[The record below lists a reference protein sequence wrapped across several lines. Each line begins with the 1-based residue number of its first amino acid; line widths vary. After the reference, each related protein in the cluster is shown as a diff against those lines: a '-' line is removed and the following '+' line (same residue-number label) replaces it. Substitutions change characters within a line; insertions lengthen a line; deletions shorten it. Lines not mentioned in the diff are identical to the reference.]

1 MMKTLRLHEE
11 ILLLALRNEA
21 GTIHSGTS
29 WPHAEAGA
37 VMAEL
42 LLEDRLRLE
51 EREGKQRVSE
61 REDRLEQIAKDRPFA
76 AAARAAIDA
85 VRAAMVA
92 ITTATTATTVAS
104 N

>member
-1 MMKTLRLHEE
+1 MMKTLRRHEE
-11 ILLLALRNEA
+11 ILLLAPRDEA
-21 GTIHSGTS
+21 GTINSGTS
-29 WPHAEAGA
+29 WPNAVAGA

-42 LLEDRLRLE
+42 LLEDRLGLE

-61 REDRLEQIAKDRPFA
+61 REDRLEQIAKGWPSA
-76 AAARAAIDA
+76 AAARAAI
-85 VRAAMVA
+85 VA

>member
-11 ILLLALRNEA
+11 ILLLALRDEA

-29 WPHAEAGA
+29 LRYAVAGA
-37 VMAEL
+37 VLAEL
-42 LLEDRLRLE
+42 LLEDRVRLE

-61 REDRLEQIAKDRPFA
+61 REDRLEQIAEDRPSA
-76 AAARAAIDA
+76 AAARAA
-85 VRAAMVA
+85 MVA
-92 ITTATTATTVAS
+92 IATVTTATTVAS